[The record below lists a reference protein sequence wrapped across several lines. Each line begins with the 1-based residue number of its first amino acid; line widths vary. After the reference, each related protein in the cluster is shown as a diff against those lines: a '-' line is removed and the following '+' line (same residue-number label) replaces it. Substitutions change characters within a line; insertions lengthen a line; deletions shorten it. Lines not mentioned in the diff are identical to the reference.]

1 MSIILKQPMIHNT
14 FFEIIIDFILNTHRG
29 SLKWVAM
36 RPSAYHWHTLPR
48 PLYVSAHGVAQQSG
62 RLKKPFHPS
71 ESVDFLDPLAAA
83 SFFALLGPSFFAL
96 FCLAFSVPAV
106 AAFA

>member
-36 RPSAYHWHTLPR
+36 CPSAYHWHTLPR
-48 PLYVSAHGVAQQSG
+48 PLYVSAHWVSTAERST
-62 RLKKPFHPS
+62 
-71 ESVDFLDPLAAA
+71 EET
-83 SFFALLGPSFFAL
+83 L
-96 FCLAFSVPAV
+96 FIHLSLSIFWTP
-106 AAFA
+106 